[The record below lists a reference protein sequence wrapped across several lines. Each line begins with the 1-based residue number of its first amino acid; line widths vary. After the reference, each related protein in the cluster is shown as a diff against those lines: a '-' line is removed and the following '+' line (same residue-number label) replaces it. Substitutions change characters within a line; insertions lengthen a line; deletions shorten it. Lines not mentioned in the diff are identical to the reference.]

1 MTRNSSVLKGCLLIP
16 LHDTQQTNWFHT
28 SGVPFFM
35 SKSLLEDFFEL
46 LKIFHMIFHLSFPSS
61 FDKVVFIIVIFNLWV
76 ATIFCLARTHI
87 RTLDFRP
94 HAHRTHVC
102 VLPKFE
108 SHTHMHVCVFECAFC
123 QISHTHTHIFP
134 KWKWF
139 FDAIIFF
146 ADDSKIILGYSF
158 WSEFQFTGQLDF
170 VFNFSKVK

>member
-1 MTRNSSVLKGCLLIP
+1 MQIPQINLLGANQSDVEEDQRLFNHKHLKKNIYRY
-16 LHDTQQTNWFHT
+16 TQSRALF
-28 SGVPFFM
+28 S
-35 SKSLLEDFFEL
+35 
-46 LKIFHMIFHLSFPSS
+46 
-61 FDKVVFIIVIFNLWV
+61 NLWV
-76 ATIFCLARTHI
+76 ATIFGLARTHI

-108 SHTHMHVCVFECAFC
+108 SHTHTHVCVFACAFC

>member
-1 MTRNSSVLKGCLLIP
+1 MSGFQTFSFMTRNSSVLKGCLLIP

-102 VLPKFE
+102 FFQNSNRTRTCALCVCDFAKIRTRTLTFAQSE
-108 SHTHMHVCVFECAFC
+108 S
-123 QISHTHTHIFP
+123 
-134 KWKWF
+134 
-139 FDAIIFF
+139 
-146 ADDSKIILGYSF
+146 
-158 WSEFQFTGQLDF
+158 
-170 VFNFSKVK
+170 